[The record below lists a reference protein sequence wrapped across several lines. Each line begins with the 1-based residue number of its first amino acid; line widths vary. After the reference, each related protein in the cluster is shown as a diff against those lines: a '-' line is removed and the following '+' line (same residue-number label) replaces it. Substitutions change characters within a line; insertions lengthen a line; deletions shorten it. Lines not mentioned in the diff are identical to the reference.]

1 MDHDNVD
8 APRELL
14 IYSDD
19 ESGSA
24 YETESENGSSSSHDE
39 RAITARSSRASSVK
53 SRGRTA
59 KKRGS
64 ANSENEELSD
74 VEERQSAAPNRAAS
88 EDDQTFQDAHEWA
101 ANFQAPESPS
111 DVKYPPRKEAGSR
124 TRRRKRKAH
133 KPANEIRA
141 KRLKPYYNNDYRE
154 LLNIDIED
162 TAAGRIQEDNY
173 PLTAGRYGSS
183 IWTPAEKDLFFTAL
197 ARLGR
202 DNVRGIAARIGSK
215 SELQVQEYIQ
225 LLDHGIREKQRDNMQ
240 FLGLTDMPAAI
251 QISNECNAVLERAGD
266 ALATREERAEEKI
279 EKSKWADSWLLTRDV
294 SRELEKRR
302 KAEGGEEEVD
312 EVLPAVNFFNLKHW
326 LQLSEKVFM
335 NPAAPHGEDNW
346 QCLTEP
352 GETPAIRATAF
363 EDFHSI
369 AVNITKRLVSATLY
383 CTMSK
388 QRARNS
394 KKIQHADVSP
404 GDVEA
409 AVNFLGLKA
418 NSNKFWI
425 GTARRCHLQVVNDD
439 LEADEEDGEV
449 EGDEDG
455 DEDQLMTYEEVEAVL
470 ASLKSPSRSRST
482 SRLPTSRPASRSSVH
497 SEPDPSST
505 SSLEAEISSSDSSGP
520 DYPDSAAEV
529 SDSSFSSSS
538 STHFRFSTRRH
549 EAKLKKN
556 AARKAIENA
565 QDAYTEAFDMQA
577 SQLEEARLWA
587 LLQQDPPF
595 ELGKLEPLEG
605 LEKGKGKRKHGDGN
619 WRKWVGFWSEWETMD
634 TPVMDE
640 EFESNKRIRR
650 KVKRARVED
659 VSHDSGS
666 SEDSSEDVFGGS
678 QDEEEDSETENMQR
692 LTETIEAEDDVQQE
706 DEDADSG
713 SSVYSSPREYGDDG
727 QISIKVE

>member
-1 MDHDNVD
+1 MDLDNVD
-8 APRELL
+8 APREPL
-14 IYSDD
+14 IYPDD

-24 YETESENGSSSSHDE
+24 YETDSANGSSSSHDE
-39 RAITARSSRASSVK
+39 RAVTARSSRPSSVK
-53 SRGRTA
+53 GRGRTT
-59 KKRGS
+59 KRR
-64 ANSENEELSD
+64 ANVYPEDGELSD
-74 VEERQSAAPNRAAS
+74 MEEGQRAATS
-88 EDDQTFQDAHEWA
+88 PAASVDEQAFEDAEEWA

-111 DVKYPPRKEAGSR
+111 DIKYPPRREAGSR
-124 TRRRKRKAH
+124 SRRRKRKAH

-141 KRLKPYYNNDYRE
+141 KRLKSYYNNDYRE

-162 TAAGRIQEDNY
+162 TAAGRIQEDKY
-173 PLTAGRYGSS
+173 LLTTGQYGSS
-183 IWTPAEKDLFFTAL
+183 IWTPAEKDSFFPAL

-202 DNVRGIAARIGSK
+202 DNVCGIAAQIGSK

-225 LLDHGIREKQRDNMQ
+225 LLDHGIREKQRDNTH

-251 QISNECNAVLERAGD
+251 QISDECSAVLERAGD
-266 ALATREERAEEKI
+266 ALAIREERAEEKI
-279 EKSKWADSWLLTRDV
+279 EKSKWADSWLLTKDV

-312 EVLPAVNFFNLKHW
+312 EVLPAVNFFNLNHW
-326 LQLSEKVFM
+326 LQLSERVFM
-335 NPAAPHGEDNW
+335 NPAAPHEEDNW
-346 QCLTEP
+346 QCFAES

-363 EDFHSI
+363 EDFHSL

-383 CTMSK
+383 CIMSK

-394 KKIQHADVSP
+394 KKVQHADVSP

-409 AVNFLGLKA
+409 AVNFLGMKT

-425 GTARRCHLQVVNDD
+425 GTARRCHLQVFNDD
-439 LEADEEDGEV
+439 LEADEEDDEV
-449 EGDEDG
+449 EGEED
-455 DEDQLMTYEEVEAVL
+455 DYQNQLMTYDEVEAVL
-470 ASLKSPSRSRST
+470 TSLKSPSRSRST
-482 SRLPTSRPASRSSVH
+482 SRIPISRPASRSSTH
-497 SEPDPSST
+497 SKPDPSSP
-505 SSLEAEISSSDSSGP
+505 SSLEENISSSDSSGP

-538 STHFRFSTRRH
+538 STHFHFSTRRH
-549 EAKLKKN
+549 EAKLKKK

-587 LLQQDPPF
+587 LLKQDPPF
-595 ELGKLEPLEG
+595 EAGKLEPLEG
-605 LEKGKGKRKHGDGN
+605 LVKEKGKRKRGDGN
-619 WRKWVGFWSEWETMD
+619 WREWVGFWSEWETMD
-634 TPVMDE
+634 TPVMDK

-650 KVKRARVED
+650 KVKMGWAES
-659 VSHDSGS
+659 VSDDSRSG
-666 SEDSSEDVFGGS
+666 EDSSEDVSRGS
-678 QDEEEDSETENMQR
+678 QYEEEDTETEDLQP

-706 DEDADSG
+706 DEDADSS
-713 SSVYSSPREYGDDG
+713 SSVYSSLREYRDDR